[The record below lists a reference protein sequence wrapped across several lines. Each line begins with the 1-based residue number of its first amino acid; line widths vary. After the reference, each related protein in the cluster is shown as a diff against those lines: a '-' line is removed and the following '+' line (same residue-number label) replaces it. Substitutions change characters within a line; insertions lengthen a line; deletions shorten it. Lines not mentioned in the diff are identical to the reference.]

1 MRFPQVGERM
11 REAPA
16 HALRAMFAGIGQVLL
31 VADRMRSH
39 PAGPDADQPG
49 ADKRQVPPPRPV
61 AAENAAAP
69 AAPPAAEHPRPARP
83 HPASQAG
90 GQLADRAGGPP
101 PQQDKAGSP
110 PPQQEVSR
118 WRSLDETGNVRI
130 LPVSRQARPPER
142 PAAAQHITTV
152 EPRTA
157 EWSAA
162 TPAPP
167 EPEPDIIRPAAAEPI
182 AAGPAPQEPVPAEP
196 ALPEPAGA
204 GPLAA
209 EPALQEPLPAELA
222 LPEPAGAG
230 PVLPIA
236 NYDDVSFAS
245 LRARLRNLDAA
256 QLQALLSYERAN
268 AARPAVLGMF
278 ERRISKLETGL
289 G

>member
-39 PAGPDADQPG
+39 PGGPDADQPG

-61 AAENAAAP
+61 AAEDAAAP
-69 AAPPAAEHPRPARP
+69 AAPQHPRPART

-90 GQLADRAGGPP
+90 GQLADQAGGPP
-101 PQQDKAGSP
+101 LQQDKAGNP

-130 LPVSRQARPPER
+130 LPLSRQARPPEPLA
-142 PAAAQHITTV
+142 PARRITPV

-157 EWSAA
+157 EWPAA

-167 EPEPDIIRPAAAEPI
+167 EPEIIRPAAAEPI
-182 AAGPAPQEPVPAEP
+182 AAEPAPQEPLPAEP
-196 ALPEPAGA
+196 ALPEPAEA
-204 GPLAA
+204 GPVAA
-209 EPALQEPLPAELA
+209 RAR
-222 LPEPAGAG
+222 PAGAG
-230 PVLPIA
+230 
-236 NYDDVSFAS
+236 
-245 LRARLRNLDAA
+245 
-256 QLQALLSYERAN
+256 QLA
-268 AARPAVLGMF
+268 PA
-278 ERRISKLETGL
+278 
-289 G
+289 

>member
-39 PAGPDADQPG
+39 PGGPDADQPG

-61 AAENAAAP
+61 AAEDAAAP
-69 AAPPAAEHPRPARP
+69 AAPQHPRPART

-90 GQLADRAGGPP
+90 GQLADQAGGPP
-101 PQQDKAGSP
+101 LQQDKAGNP

-130 LPVSRQARPPER
+130 LPLSRQARPPEPLA
-142 PAAAQHITTV
+142 PARRITPV

-157 EWSAA
+157 EWPAA
-162 TPAPP
+162 TPAP
-167 EPEPDIIRPAAAEPI
+167 PEPDIIRPAAAEPI
-182 AAGPAPQEPVPAEP
+182 AAEPAPQEPLPAEP
-196 ALPEPAGA
+196 ALPEPA
-204 GPLAA
+204 
-209 EPALQEPLPAELA
+209 E
-222 LPEPAGAG
+222 AG

-236 NYDDVSFAS
+236 NYDDVSLAS